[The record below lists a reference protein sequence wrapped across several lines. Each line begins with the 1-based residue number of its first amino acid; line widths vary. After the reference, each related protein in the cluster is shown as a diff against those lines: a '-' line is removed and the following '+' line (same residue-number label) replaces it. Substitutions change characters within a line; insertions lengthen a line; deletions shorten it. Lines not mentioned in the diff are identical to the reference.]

1 MFADIPLFVLAVTV
15 CMYWSTVLGM
25 VADKRLRYGRS
36 AGLVPRN
43 RFERRLWRI
52 ILPVVGAWIALPV
65 LAATTASPFL
75 GLPEWAR
82 DAGLAFGI
90 RCAAATVAV
99 ACYLLSVYCWWS
111 LGRNWSMAIVPK
123 QTQQLVT
130 AGPYRYVRHP
140 IYGLSVT
147 LMLASA
153 VVLPIVP
160 MAVVACFHLIA
171 MNLKASH
178 EEKHLTE
185 SFGSQYVQ
193 YCRTAGRFWPRWTS
207 ASAMRQ

>member
-1 MFADIPLFVLAVTV
+1 MFTDVPLAVLALTV
-15 CMYWSTVLGM
+15 CMYWGTVVAM
-25 VADKRLRYGRS
+25 VVYKRLRHGRS

-52 ILPVVGAWIALPV
+52 ILPVVGAWIALPI
-65 LAATTASPFL
+65 LAGNGASPWL
-75 GLPEWAR
+75 ELPQWAH
-82 DAGLAFGI
+82 DAEFAFAI
-90 RCAAATVAV
+90 RCGAAAVAV
-99 ACYLLSVYCWWS
+99 GCYLLSVYCWWS

-160 MAVVACFHLIA
+160 MAVVACFHLLA

-185 SFGSQYVQ
+185 SFGTQYVQ
-193 YCRTAGRFWPRWTS
+193 YCRTAGRFWPRWSSESTV
-207 ASAMRQ
+207 RR